1 MNKNFADDALRG
13 LLGQR
18 VPAWAR
24 YALVLL
30 ATAVFAAF
38 AYNARYAKIDEFTG
52 FRAEELIRFTTVV
65 LAALYALTA
74 AVALHIGRR
83 LNFGA
88 QALFCVVIGVIL
100 LAKVSLFDYVSDDY
114 DIFLS
119 GWIYSYSQM
128 GIKEGLGSYI
138 GSDYT
143 PPYLYLLLL
152 ISRVKNYPWQY
163 LVKIVSLAFEA
174 LMAYAV
180 AKLAGLKVRGDAGRV
195 VLFCLT
201 LMLPTVVFNGAYWGQ
216 CDVIYT
222 SLCLLA
228 LYHALQ
234 KRSAWSMT
242 LFGMALS
249 FKLQTVFFLPTL
261 LPLWLR
267 KDIKLRHLVL
277 IPAAYMA
284 MMIPAFWGGK
294 SLHHVLTVYLA
305 QAGGY
310 NGISINGPSL
320 YNLLPST
327 MDNGML
333 YDLFGSMA
341 MALEGY
347 PDLERYA
354 VDGDEPTRL
363 EALGRGVVR
372 AAWPNADDAPV
383 EDMDIIVICLHPEAA
398 ADFVRAQAGRI
409 RSGALLTD
417 VCGVKRPLFEAVGE
431 VRERTFIYLGGHPM
445 AGRERGGFAH
455 ATADLFRGAH
465 YILTPDAGV
474 PQESIRLME
483 RLVTFMGCA
492 DVVFSDP
499 AAHDERIAYTSQL
512 MHVMA
517 LALCD
522 QHLLFDSYGFEG
534 GSFRGATRA
543 AALDPKLWCE
553 LFWAN
558 KETLANLT
566 DELTERLAEYSA
578 LLHGDDRA
586 ALLERLTV
594 SSDRKKKFDAL
605 RGLDASQKPLFK

>member
-1 MNKNFADDALRG
+1 M
-13 LLGQR
+13 
-18 VPAWAR
+18 
-24 YALVLL
+24 
-30 ATAVFAAF
+30 
-38 AYNARYAKIDEFTG
+38 KIMF
-52 FRAEELIRFTTVV
+52 V
-65 LAALYALTA
+65 
-74 AVALHIGRR
+74 
-83 LNFGA
+83 
-88 QALFCVVIGVIL
+88 
-100 LAKVSLFDYVSDDY
+100 
-114 DIFLS
+114 
-119 GWIYSYSQM
+119 
-128 GIKEGLGSYI
+128 GLGLI
-138 GSDYT
+138 G
-143 PPYLYLLLL
+143 
-152 ISRVKNYPWQY
+152 
-163 LVKIVSLAFEA
+163 
-174 LMAYAV
+174 
-180 AKLAGLKVRGDAGRV
+180 
-195 VLFCLT
+195 
-201 LMLPTVVFNGAYWGQ
+201 
-216 CDVIYT
+216 
-222 SLCLLA
+222 
-228 LYHALQ
+228 
-234 KRSAWSMT
+234 
-242 LFGMALS
+242 
-249 FKLQTVFFLPTL
+249 
-261 LPLWLR
+261 
-267 KDIKLRHLVL
+267 
-277 IPAAYMA
+277 
-284 MMIPAFWGGK
+284 
-294 SLHHVLTVYLA
+294 
-305 QAGGY
+305 
-310 NGISINGPSL
+310 
-320 YNLLPST
+320 
-327 MDNGML
+327 
-333 YDLFGSMA
+333 GSMA

-383 EDMDIIVICLHPEAA
+383 EDMDIIVICLHP
-398 ADFVRAQAGRI
+398 
-409 RSGALLTD
+409 D

-534 GSFRGATRA
+534 GSFRGATRV

-566 DELTERLAEYSA
+566 DELTARLAEYSA